1 MGDMKNGW
9 SFWFHSSRNAS
20 WSRDSYNFLT
30 KTKNAE
36 IFWGIFKYLNQ
47 SHYNSGIFFIMKEDV
62 FPDWSSPENKDGGFI
77 SIKIDTKE
85 LHNVCKIWIEY
96 MISNEII
103 EDKKDDFVQGL
114 SISPKNGHYILK
126 LWCNQKTK
134 SNKLI
139 KNLPL
144 IHTSKF
150 TSFSYKK

>member
-1 MGDMKNGW
+1 
-9 SFWFHSSRNAS
+9 
-20 WSRDSYNFLT
+20 
-30 KTKNAE
+30 
-36 IFWGIFKYLNQ
+36 
-47 SHYNSGIFFIMKEDV
+47 
-62 FPDWSSPENKDGGFI
+62 
-77 SIKIDTKE
+77 
-85 LHNVCKIWIEY
+85 
-96 MISNEII
+96 MISNEI